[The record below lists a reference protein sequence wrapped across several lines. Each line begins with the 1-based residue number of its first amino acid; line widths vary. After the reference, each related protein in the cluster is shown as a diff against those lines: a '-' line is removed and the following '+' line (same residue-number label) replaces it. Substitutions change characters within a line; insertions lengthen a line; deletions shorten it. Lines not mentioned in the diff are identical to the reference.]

1 MRLILIAGN
10 WSSDCSAGPT
20 TAGTLLAD
28 ALKTISDGQWQ
39 VTAFN
44 GGSIAALEG
53 IFYHAG
59 QMDGI
64 LYGPDNE
71 TGMPPSRFTDMD
83 RSTPLVII
91 KNEKGLFSALHKS
104 RSLTGYGPAR
114 DAVAEACGYIE
125 QRMSGRESP

>member
-39 VTAFN
+39 VTTFN

-53 IFYHAG
+53 IFYHAK

-71 TGMPPSRFTDMD
+71 TGIPPSRFTDMD
-83 RSTPLVII
+83 RNTPLVVI

-104 RSLTGYGPAR
+104 HTLTGYGSVH
-114 DAVAEACGYIE
+114 DAVEAACDYIG
-125 QRMSGRESP
+125 QRMAGRESP